1 MTKGEVLAAMH
12 IPDAFAGP
20 LPSRPG
26 AKVWGWTGDAPI
38 FGELIEARRPKLIVE
53 VGSWV
58 GQSALTMVAHL
69 SLNGLDSAII
79 CVDTWLGAYE
89 HWEEEKWRA
98 TLNFANGRPTIYE
111 DFLANVAA
119 AGYTNTIVPL
129 TLPSS
134 IAARILARWDIR
146 PDLIYIDGAHDA
158 DSVHADIVDY
168 YKILAPRG
176 LMFGDDWA
184 WPSVQEGVKLGAR
197 RLQVDYTERGMNWF
211 IRKP

>member
-12 IPDAFAGP
+12 IQDAFADARAP
-20 LPSRPG
+20 RPG

-58 GQSALTMVAHL
+58 GQSALTMAANL

-111 DFLANVAA
+111 DFLANVAT
-119 AGYTNTIVPL
+119 AGYINTIVPL

-134 IAARILARWDIR
+134 IAARLLDRRNIR

-158 DSVHADIVDY
+158 DSVHADIADY

-176 LMFGDDWA
+176 LMFGDDWS
-184 WPSVQEGVKLGAR
+184 WPSVQEGVKAACANIK
-197 RLQVDYTERGMNWF
+197 VDYVERGMNWF
-211 IRKP
+211 ILKP